1 MFMLSFTDY
10 CTGHVYVVIHWLLY
24 WPCLCCHSLTIV
36 LAMFILHY
44 CDSVWFSWIDV
55 NLCMVLSVCL
65 YMCRC
70 TSNYQRGIGIPLTD
84 LTRNIVVPVAIQ
96 VLNFKGHNNFVV
108 CLCLI
113 IRWLFVLLI
122 LVNHHC
128 LHNLSFHNIGLVCKI
143 KVVRPSR
150 STYIGDRL
158 NKWYVFQSLDT

>member
-1 MFMLSFTDY
+1 MKNNINMASTIA
-10 CTGHVYVVIHWLLY
+10 GSVNV
-24 WPCLCCHSLTIV
+24 PSKLT
-36 LAMFILHY
+36 
-44 CDSVWFSWIDV
+44 
-55 NLCMVLSVCL
+55 
-65 YMCRC
+65 
-70 TSNYQRGIGIPLTD
+70 
-84 LTRNIVVPVAIQ
+84 TRVAIQ

-158 NKWYVFQSLDT
+158 NKWYVFQSYLALKSCITFM

>member
-1 MFMLSFTDY
+1 
-10 CTGHVYVVIHWLLY
+10 
-24 WPCLCCHSLTIV
+24 
-36 LAMFILHY
+36 
-44 CDSVWFSWIDV
+44 
-55 NLCMVLSVCL
+55 MVLSVCL